1 MSDDRTLANPLLHP
15 SVAAF
20 ATVAKTTGQPL
31 RLVVSTGVSL
41 EVRISHIGRDYLAGS
56 LGDAEDAMAIIPTSS
71 IVALDAHDLL
81 DWVGHDVVSPP
92 ARAHL
97 RAMLANSQ
105 RLLHRV
111 SVYTAVGHHSGL
123 IDRVG
128 IDAVVVATSP
138 TSHRL
143 VLIHHIIWI
152 AVLSN

>member
-20 ATVAKTTGQPL
+20 ATAAKTTGQPL
-31 RLVVSTGVSL
+31 RLVVGTGVSL

-56 LGDAEDAMAIIPTSS
+56 LGDGNGAMAIIPMSS

-92 ARAHL
+92 ARSHL

-111 SVYTAVGHHSGL
+111 SVHTAVSHHSGL
-123 IDRVG
+123 IDSVG
-128 IDAVVVATSP
+128 IDGLVVTASP

-143 VLIHHIIWI
+143 VLIRHIIWI
-152 AVLSN
+152 AVLNA